1 MVPVPPVAT
10 KSMLEQPGYFEIE
23 GEHLFTVLHPVVSP
37 VARVLLIGPFAP
49 ERNQVY
55 RPWARWAR
63 YLQARNVEVLRF
75 DYRGV
80 GESTGRFEDQSFA
93 DWMEDASRLARW
105 LGRRDAAV
113 PLLLHGLT
121 LGAIVAGRCFE
132 QGIGDGLI
140 LWAPP
145 AQANLVLQPGL
156 KMWVTLQN
164 LSARAAERKPL
175 ARYLE
180 QLEEQGSLEVN
191 GYVWSNRLWRD
202 SFTFSLPA
210 SLADNASAAA
220 TYDRP
225 VTILELGREATPL
238 VRGGLSGYQ
247 ESNDLTWL
255 YASQFDWISSAMGFD
270 GGRRS
275 YEAGTY
281 EPSAHL
287 A

>member
-1 MVPVPPVAT
+1 MAPIPPVAS
-10 KSMLEQPGYFEIE
+10 KSMLEQPGYFEMD

-37 VARVLLIGPFAP
+37 VARVLLLGPFAP

-63 YLQARNVEVLRF
+63 YLQARNIEVLRF

-93 DWMEDASRLARW
+93 DWMKDASRLAHW
-105 LGRRDAAV
+105 LGQRMPRV

-145 AQANLVLQPGL
+145 AHANAVLHPAL

-164 LSARAAERKPL
+164 LSARATDRKPIS
-175 ARYLE
+175 AYLH
-180 QLEEQGSLEVN
+180 QLKEEGRLEVN
-191 GYVWSNRLWRD
+191 GYIWSSRLWD
-202 SFTFSLPA
+202 ESFHFSTPA
-210 SLADNASAAA
+210 RLASVASAAA
-220 TYDRP
+220 HDRP

-238 VRGGLSGYQ
+238 VRGGLSGYE

-255 YASQFDWISSAMGFD
+255 YSSQYDWISSAIRMQKGHT
-270 GGRRS
+270 R

-281 EPSAHL
+281 ESSAHL